1 MNMEKTNKA
10 FAAIGP
16 SFEELNDEAML
27 AIDGEITPTVVIS
40 AITKVIVTAITG
52 VGVTM
57 TIDKIVGN

>member
-1 MNMEKTNKA
+1 MEKTNKA